1 MKGVNQEI
9 AHKSTHHIN
18 VSMSEVDELDNPINH
33 GIAES
38 EQSIDTPQNQTINK
52 LLEHGHHTF

>member
-1 MKGVNQEI
+1 MKRVNQEI
-9 AHKSTHHIN
+9 AHKSAHHIN

-38 EQSIDTPQNQTINK
+38 EQSIDTP
-52 LLEHGHHTF
+52 